1 MSNSIEITGKAAC
14 YCRSSNDAS
23 AIGLDTQRDEL
34 RKLAAAKGLMIVEE
48 FSDMVLSGKDD
59 QRPGFQALLRQIKDK
74 DRRWNHLLALDTSRI
89 ARNQYLAHA
98 LHYECEKRGIK
109 ILYAKVPETNTVMDV
124 VIRAVMQ
131 SFDELHSLM
140 SREKGIA
147 GMAENVRQGWRA
159 GGRAPTGYRLEHIAT
174 GALRDGE
181 AVTKSR
187 LVPSDDAHKV
197 CTYLQARAAG
207 ISRRQAASEANLVAG
222 DSSLI
227 GIEWNALTYAGHTV
241 WNVHTERLPG
251 GGYKGGTKRRPRADW
266 VIQYDT
272 HAQLISTEQAEAI
285 LAHLDTGRA
294 RTYRTKA
301 DYLLSG
307 LLVTPEG
314 KPWHGDGDNGY
325 RVGKGRRI
333 GQESIESAVV
343 GMLQAD
349 MVSDVFVAELVREAR
364 RMSAPPP
371 DERLKPLRG
380 QVTAITVK
388 IGRMAELA
396 AESTAPRPF
405 LEKIEELERQRE
417 KIAAELRNL
426 EDQQQA
432 AEVFRAIGEKDVRAM
447 LAALA
452 ENLQAVDREA
462 LKELIGGL
470 VERIELCPT
479 ALTARLHL
487 KFAAGDFVAS
497 PRLSAQFPALRLI
510 RSFQAQGR
518 KAA

>member
-1 MSNSIEITGKAAC
+1 MDSAAI
-14 YCRSSNDAS
+14 YLRSSKDRHDVSLDA
-23 AIGLDTQRDEL
+23 QRREL
-34 RKLAAAKGLMIVEE
+34 IDLAKTRNLSIVETFQDAVE
-48 FSDMVLSGKDD
+48 SGKDD

-140 SREKGIA
+140 SREKGVA

-174 GALRDGE
+174 GAMREGE

-207 ISRRQAASEANLVAG
+207 VSRRQASSEAG
-222 DSSLI
+222 MTTSDSSLI
-227 GIEWNALTYAGHTV
+227 GMEWNALTYAGHTV

-294 RTYRTKA
+294 KTYRTKA

-314 KPWHGDGDNGY
+314 KPWHGDGDGSY

-333 GQESIESAVV
+333 NQEAIESAVV

-349 MVSDVFVAELVREAR
+349 MVSDVFVAELVKEAR
-364 RMSAPPP
+364 RMSAPPT

-380 QVTAITVK
+380 QVTAVTVK

-396 AESTAPRPF
+396 SESTAPRPF

-417 KIAAELRNL
+417 KIAAELRTL

-447 LAALA
+447 LATLA
-452 ENLQAVDREA
+452 GHLQVIDREA
-462 LKELIGGL
+462 LKELVGGL

-479 ALTARLHL
+479 TLTARLHI
-487 KFAAGDFVAS
+487 KIAAGDLLAS
-497 PRLSAQFPALRLI
+497 PRQTQQIPPVRILGALLR
-510 RSFQAQGR
+510 
-518 KAA
+518 AA

>member
-1 MSNSIEITGKAAC
+1 M
-14 YCRSSNDAS
+14 
-23 AIGLDTQRDEL
+23 
-34 RKLAAAKGLMIVEE
+34 
-48 FSDMVLSGKDD
+48 
-59 QRPGFQALLRQIKDK
+59 
-74 DRRWNHLLALDTSRI
+74 
-89 ARNQYLAHA
+89 
-98 LHYECEKRGIK
+98 
-109 ILYAKVPETNTVMDV
+109 
-124 VIRAVMQ
+124 
-131 SFDELHSLM
+131 
-140 SREKGIA
+140 
-147 GMAENVRQGWRA
+147 
-159 GGRAPTGYRLEHIAT
+159 
-174 GALRDGE
+174 RDGE

-197 CTYLQARAAG
+197 CAYLQARAAG
-207 ISRRQAASEANLVAG
+207 VSRRQACSEAGMPKIG

-285 LAHLDTGRA
+285 LAQIDKGRA
-294 RTYRTKA
+294 KSYRTKA

-307 LLVTPEG
+307 LLVTPDG
-314 KPWHGDGDNGY
+314 KPWHGDGDGSY
-325 RVGKGRRI
+325 RVGKGRRVSK
-333 GQESIESAVV
+333 EAIESAVI

-349 MVSDVFVAELVREAR
+349 MISDVFVAELVKEAR

-371 DERLKPLRG
+371 DDRLKPLRS

-396 AESTAPRPF
+396 SESTAPRPF
-405 LEKIEELERQRE
+405 MEKIEELERQRE
-417 KIAAELRNL
+417 KIAAELRDL

-447 LAALA
+447 LASLA

-470 VERIELCPT
+470 VERIELCST
-479 ALTARLHL
+479 TLTAQLHL
-487 KFAAGDFVAS
+487 KFAAGDFLAS
-497 PRLSAQFPALRLI
+497 PRRSQQFPALRVERLLALTPKS
-510 RSFQAQGR
+510 RR
-518 KAA
+518 AA

>member
-1 MSNSIEITGKAAC
+1 
-14 YCRSSNDAS
+14 
-23 AIGLDTQRDEL
+23 
-34 RKLAAAKGLMIVEE
+34 MIVEE

-174 GALRDGE
+174 GALREGE

-207 ISRRQAASEANLVAG
+207 VSRRQASSEAGITAS

-251 GGYKGGTKRRPRADW
+251 GGYKGGTKRRPRAEW

-294 RTYRTKA
+294 KTYRTKA

-307 LLVTPEG
+307 LLVTPDG
-314 KPWHGDGDNGY
+314 KPWHGDGDGSY

-333 GQESIESAVV
+333 SQEAIEAAVV
-343 GMLQAD
+343 GMLQSD
-349 MVSDVFVAELVREAR
+349 MVSDVFVAELVKEAR

-371 DERLKPLRG
+371 DDRLKPLRS

-396 AESTAPRPF
+396 SESTAPRPF

-417 KIAAELRNL
+417 KIASELQGL

-487 KFAAGDFVAS
+487 KFAAGDFLAS
-497 PRLSAQFPALRLI
+497 PRLSAQFPALRVI